1 MQENA
6 IQTTFNL
13 PCCRHTKHT
22 AMYNVVLHGVVFMIL
37 FAAFQTAAEYAEP
50 VLADLNQANLGFES
64 SAVVYAT
71 LAIGSFFAPVV
82 VMALEPKW
90 SMFAASLTYLL
101 YLVAL
106 IWPSKTWILVVS
118 GLLGFGGSVLWTAQG
133 VFLCRNSDDN
143 TRGTHSGIFWSL
155 LQCRFLIGNA
165 VAYINLSDS
174 DASVINAARAK
185 SFFSALLLLGTCGV
199 CLLPFLRPSAND
211 PKQVAASSPC
221 DILKGMIK
229 VLQTHHMTS
238 PQLSQP

>member
-1 MQENA
+1 MF
-6 IQTTFNL
+6 IL
-13 PCCRHTKHT
+13 PCWKQTKHT

-50 VLADLNQANLGFES
+50 VLADLNQANLGFQS

-82 VMALEPKW
+82 VTALEPKW
-90 SMFAASLTYLL
+90 SMFAAALTYLL

-106 IWPSKTWILVVS
+106 IWPSKTWILFVS

-155 LQCRFLIGNA
+155 LQCRFLIGNG
-165 VAYINLSDS
+165 VAYINL
-174 DASVINAARAK
+174 ASSETTVITPARAK
-185 SFFSALLLLGTCGV
+185 AFFSALLLLGTCGV
-199 CLLPFLRPSAND
+199 CLLPFLRPSANE
-211 PKQVAASSPC
+211 PKQVAVSSPC

-229 VLQTHHMTS
+229 VFR
-238 PQLSQP
+238 